1 MNRNFVLLLCACLL
15 LLESCS
21 LSKRSEDGVKSRPN
35 IIFIMTD
42 DQSSLVPTAED
53 AGFDFSDGNG
63 TGVQSHPFGF
73 NGDPDVHT
81 PHIDLLARDGII
93 FTRAYVSSSVC
104 SPSRYTTLTGRYA
117 GRCEAPSFI
126 KLFPPGQMTRI
137 ENNTELEENRENLAR
152 LLQKAGYRTGFV
164 GKSHVI
170 DHHLLRK
177 SNWEAS
183 GLESY
188 EQGAD
193 PNQPRVSE
201 KMAQNHRVWT
211 ERIKEFGFDYANG
224 IYAANLKELNNDSLN
239 VHNVEWK
246 NRAAL
251 EFIEQSGDEPFF
263 LYYSETV
270 PHGPAPWI
278 RINGNYTYGLD
289 ANPRFTGEGL
299 VHDDYKGM
307 PTRGQILEGV
317 RAAGKDPDHAWLSW
331 FDEAVG
337 AVVEKL
343 KEKGK
348 LENTLIIITSD
359 HGNYNYG
366 KSTLYEGGVKIPL
379 MMYWPAGI
387 KPGSRY
393 EELVQNVDY
402 APTFLELAGVE
413 LNSVKQLDGVSLVES
428 LRGKQEPIHDYLFFE
443 LGFARGVM
451 TKEWK
456 YIAVRYDEKSE
467 KQIAEGVVLTGWNG
481 HKYKQPYYI
490 RNSHL
495 GYHAALLNEHYFER
509 NQLFDMINDPR
520 ENQNL
525 ADSNP
530 EMLVEMKKMLLRS
543 LESFP
548 DRPYGEFLS
557 KSMTNE

>member
-1 MNRNFVLLLCACLL
+1 MNKKFVLLLCVCLL
-15 LLESCS
+15 LQVSCS
-21 LSKRSEDGVKSRPN
+21 LPKSEEDELSRRPN

-42 DQSSLVPTAED
+42 DQSSLVPAKED
-53 AGFDFSDGNG
+53 AAFDFSDGNG
-63 TGVQSHPFGF
+63 RGIQSHPFGF
-73 NGDPDVHT
+73 NGDEAVHT
-81 PHIDLLARDGII
+81 PHIDQLAREGMV

-117 GRCEAPSFI
+117 GRCEGTSFI
-126 KLFPPGQMTRI
+126 SQFPLGQMTRI
-137 ENNTELEENRENLAR
+137 ENNTELEESRENLPR

-177 SNWEAS
+177 SNWEAY
-183 GLESY
+183 GLKSY
-188 EQGAD
+188 KQGAD
-193 PNQPRVSE
+193 PNQ
-201 KMAQNHRVWT
+201 
-211 ERIKEFGFDYANG
+211 
-224 IYAANLKELNNDSLN
+224 
-239 VHNVEWK
+239 
-246 NRAAL
+246 
-251 EFIEQSGDEPFF
+251 FIEQSGDEPFF

-278 RINGNYTYGLD
+278 RNNGKYTYGLD

-299 VHDDYKGM
+299 IHDDYKDM

-402 APTFLELAGVE
+402 TPTFLELAGVE
-413 LNSVKQLDGVSLVES
+413 LSSAKQLDGVSLVET
-428 LRGKQEPIHDYLFFE
+428 LKGKQSPVHDHLFFE

-509 NQLFDMINDPR
+509 NQLFDMRNDPK
-520 ENQNL
+520 ENQNI
-525 ADSNP
+525 AEANP
-530 EMLVEMKKMLLRS
+530 DKVEEMRRMLIKS

-548 DRPYGEFLS
+548 ERPYGELV
-557 KSMTNE
+557 K